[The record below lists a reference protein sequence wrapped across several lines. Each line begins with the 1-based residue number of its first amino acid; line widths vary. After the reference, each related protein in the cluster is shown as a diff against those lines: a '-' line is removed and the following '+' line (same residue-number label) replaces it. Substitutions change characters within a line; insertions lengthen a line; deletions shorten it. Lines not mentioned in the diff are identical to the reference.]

1 MSSTST
7 RLANRAPVQL
17 AAAAVGVVFLLVGI
31 LGLIPGF
38 TTNFAELKFYGHE
51 SDARLLGIFV
61 VSGLHSIVHLG
72 FGVAGLV
79 MSRTAAAARTF
90 LLVGGVIYL
99 VLWVYGLVID
109 MDAAINFVPV
119 NAADNWLHL
128 VLGVVMI
135 ALGLLLPRMA
145 RPAVR

>member
-1 MSSTST
+1 M
-7 RLANRAPVQL
+7 
-17 AAAAVGVVFLLVGI
+17 
-31 LGLIPGF
+31 
-38 TTNFAELKFYGHE
+38 
-51 SDARLLGIFV
+51 

-109 MDAAINFVPV
+109 LDAAINFVPV